1 NFLCRSRLDK
11 STTPPVCR
19 DIHQATA
26 QLSAMQQAVLRAAS
40 RHHVQICGGGT
51 HPFQSWQRQQISD
64 NPRYLKTVEHFGYL
78 AKQATIFGQ
87 HVHVGCQNGD
97 VAIYL
102 LHGLS
107 RFVPHFIAL
116 NAASPLLDGTDSGFA
131 CSRLNLFAAYP
142 DNGSMPW
149 VNNWQAFTGLFRR
162 LSYTSMIDSMK
173 DLHWDIRPSPRFG
186 TVEVRVMDTPLT
198 IAQAVNIAGFIQ
210 IIACWLLTE
219 RPFKHQPEDYL
230 LYPFNRYQA
239 CRYGLDG
246 INTDVN
252 GGEQRTLREEILQL
266 ADRLAPSAHKLNAGS
281 ALEAIVR
288 QAKQDRSEPQQM
300 REFVANGGSLIGLVQ
315 KHCEIWTA

>member
-1 NFLCRSRLDK
+1 
-11 STTPPVCR
+11 
-19 DIHQATA
+19 
-26 QLSAMQQAVLRAAS
+26 M
-40 RHHVQICGGGT
+40 
-51 HPFQSWQRQQISD
+51 
-64 NPRYLKTVEHFGYL
+64 
-78 AKQATIFGQ
+78 
-87 HVHVGCQNGD
+87 HVGCQNGD
-97 VAIYL
+97 DAIYL

-116 NAASPLLDGTDSGFA
+116 NAASPWLDGTDSGFA

-142 DNGSMPW
+142 DNGPMPW